1 MNSQLSRTT
10 GPSDEQLVYG
20 LLNGDNDSMGLLY
33 SRYYPK
39 VFHKCLAFSRNRDDA
54 FDLTQDI
61 MIKTFSNIHSFQG
74 YSRFST
80 WLYSIA
86 QNHCISTV
94 SRAKDRVPVAYHK
107 CYDALIPDSDQEDL
121 DTRNRR
127 EEIESSLGE
136 YLRKLPED
144 DRKILVLKY
153 HQKYSIKAIQDEL
166 NLSSSAVKMR
176 LMRARQ
182 KFREILDG
190 REAA

>member
-1 MNSQLSRTT
+1 MNTQLSRTD

-20 LLNGDNDSMGLLY
+20 LLNGDNKSMGILY
-33 SRYYPK
+33 SRYYSK
-39 VFHKCLAFSRNRDDA
+39 VFHKCLTFSRNRDDA

-61 MIKTFSNIHSFQG
+61 MIKAFSNIPSFQG
-74 YSRFST
+74 HSKFST
-80 WLYSIA
+80 WLYSIT

-94 SRAKDRVPVAYHK
+94 SRAEKGVAAECHHGY
-107 CYDALIPDSDQEDL
+107 AVLIPDSDQEEL
-121 DTRNRR
+121 DTRRRR
-127 EEIESSLGE
+127 EEIEFGMDE

-144 DRKILVLKY
+144 DKKILELKY

-190 REAA
+190 RKAA